1 MGMVKSEVNPPMP
14 ATPYLCRKFCN
25 TRHMRHTTGGKRPAW
40 NTKCDFCKGMGHFKV
55 TCKAFKR
62 SQNKEVSKGDTKNKA
77 GGEAAELMGIW
88 DSNFTEPAGVRG
100 ISTPDYLSGE

>member
-1 MGMVKSEVNPPMP
+1 
-14 ATPYLCRKFCN
+14 
-25 TRHMRHTTGGKRPAW
+25 
-40 NTKCDFCKGMGHFKV
+40 MGHFKV

-100 ISTPDYLSGE
+100 ISTPDYLSGEIIFPYQGHAVGQWGLVPDQGGHRAGGGSQGGHQPEIQEGPKAHEI